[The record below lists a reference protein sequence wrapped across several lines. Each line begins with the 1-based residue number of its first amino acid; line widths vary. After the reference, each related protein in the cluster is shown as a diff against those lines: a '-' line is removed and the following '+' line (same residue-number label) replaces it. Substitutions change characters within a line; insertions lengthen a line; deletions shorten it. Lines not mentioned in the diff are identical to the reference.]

1 MSCVTGRVCTMQ
13 HQPRTLEAR
22 ATILQRRN
30 WQSSGCRVSSWGGG
44 GMHIWVADRSMREL
58 SGTLCYRR
66 CVTSIVLGNYACHRH
81 CVTDIELPATMYVC
95 FEYVC
100 FTARHVR
107 ISWGVQ
113 RHGFFSKA
121 QVCGAQYPSASQTQG
136 QGLHLP
142 NHLCHP
148 RAPPL

>member
-1 MSCVTGRVCTMQ
+1 MLPEEFAQCSISPARSRPGPPSCRGATGSQVDAGSA
-13 HQPRTLEAR
+13 L
-22 ATILQRRN
+22 
-30 WQSSGCRVSSWGGG
+30 GGG

-121 QVCGAQYPSASQTQG
+121 QVCGAQYPSANQTQG

-142 NHLCHP
+142 NHMCHP